1 MNNFA
6 SDEENH
12 GNSCPIVGQLYF
24 TISNN
29 EFKYVNSDIKN
40 YKELLR
46 ATLWKSF
53 LMLSKKTIM
62 KIFLLVGEGI
72 DDWTVLK

>member
-1 MNNFA
+1 M
-6 SDEENH
+6 EIH
-12 GNSCPIVGQLYF
+12 GQLYF

-46 ATLWKSF
+46 ATL
-53 LMLSKKTIM
+53 
-62 KIFLLVGEGI
+62 
-72 DDWTVLK
+72 

>member
-1 MNNFA
+1 MRKTM
-6 SDEENH
+6 EIH
-12 GNSCPIVGQLYF
+12 GQLYF

-46 ATLWKSF
+46 ATLWKIFSDAI
-53 LMLSKKTIM
+53 KKDNNEYIFIGGRGNWWLNSIKITI
-62 KIFLLVGEGI
+62 LQSS
-72 DDWTVLK
+72 